1 VIEVS
6 TGKEDPPSQSGPPTL
21 FVMANGDRLEAR
33 RYMLTA
39 DFLDIEVGQKHRRVP
54 MSQLNVQQTIAGN
67 HERGIEIKV
76 PHDTGEVFLGF

>member
-6 TGKEDPPSQSGPPTL
+6 TGKEDPPSQPGPPTL

-39 DFLDIEVGQKHRRVP
+39 DFLDIEVGQQHRRVP
-54 MSQLNVQQTIAGN
+54 MSQLNVQQTIAAN
-67 HERGIEIKV
+67 RERGIEIRI
-76 PHDTGEVFLGF
+76 PHDTSEVFLGF